1 MPKGE
6 RGSLEVLKTSP
17 PGERFRAYYHAA
29 HGQGTSRTKNA
40 LLTVLGVVVLVV
52 GLVAVPAP
60 GPGFLIIAVGGGLIA
75 RQSEGVATLL
85 DRGEVGLRAFL
96 AHGRRAWEAASWLE
110 RGLFVLV
117 MAAGALV
124 AGYWTLFWMLRG

>member
-1 MPKGE
+1 MSQGE
-6 RGSLEVLKTSP
+6 REAISVLKDAK
-17 PGERFRAYYHAA
+17 PGERFRAYYRAA
-29 HGQGTSRTKNA
+29 HAQGTSRTRNA
-40 LLTVLGVVVLVV
+40 LLTVLGVAVLVV

-75 RQSEGVATLL
+75 RQSERVATWL
-85 DRGEVGLRAFL
+85 DRGEVALRAFL
-96 AHGRRAWEAASWLE
+96 AHGRRAWDAASWLE

>member
-1 MPKGE
+1 MRQGE
-6 RGSLEVLKTSP
+6 REAIGVLKDAK
-17 PGERFRAYYHAA
+17 PGERFRAYYRASHAE
-29 HGQGTSRTKNA
+29 GTSRTRNA
-40 LLTVLGVVVLVV
+40 LLTGLGVVVLVV
-52 GLVAVPAP
+52 GLVALPAP

-117 MAAGALV
+117 ITAAALV

>member
-1 MPKGE
+1 MHQGE
-6 RGSLEVLKTSP
+6 RNAIGVLKEAK
-17 PGERFRAYYHAA
+17 PGERFRAYYRAA
-29 HGQGTSRTKNA
+29 HAQGTSRTRNA

-60 GPGFLIIAVGGGLIA
+60 GPGFLIIAVGGGLIG
-75 RQSEGVATLL
+75 RQSKWVATWL

-96 AHGRRAWEAASWLE
+96 AHGRRAWDAASWLE

-117 MAAGALV
+117 ITAAALV

>member
-1 MPKGE
+1 MAQDE
-6 RGSLEVLKTSP
+6 RGTLEILKHSP
-17 PGERFRAYYHAA
+17 PGERFRAYHRAA
-29 HGQGTSRTKNA
+29 SRGKKGRATDH
-40 LLTVLGVVVLVV
+40 LLMVLGVVIVVL
-52 GLVAVPAP
+52 GLVALPAP

-75 RQSEGVATLL
+75 RQSERVATLL

-117 MAAGALV
+117 MAAAALV
-124 AGYWTLFWMLRG
+124 AGYWTLFWLLRG